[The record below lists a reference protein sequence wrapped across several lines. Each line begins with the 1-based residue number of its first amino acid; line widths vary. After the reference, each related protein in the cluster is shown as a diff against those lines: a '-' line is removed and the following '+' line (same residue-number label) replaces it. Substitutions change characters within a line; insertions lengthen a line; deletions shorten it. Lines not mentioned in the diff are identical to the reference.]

1 LQAYINFTLNKII
14 MGTIVRNGDNFL
26 LTIPKNLLS
35 ENLIQRLLRLI
46 EFQEVV
52 KNNQMTEADAEQL
65 SEEIKEKWWNDNKE
79 WLLKDLK
86 L

>member
-1 LQAYINFTLNKII
+1 LQIQISFTLNKII

-35 ENLIQRLLRLI
+35 DNLIQRLLRLI

-52 KNNQMTEADAEQL
+52 KNNQMTEADADLL

>member
-1 LQAYINFTLNKII
+1 
-14 MGTIVRNGDNFL
+14 MGTIIRNGDNLL

-35 ENLIQRLLRLI
+35 DSLIQRLLRLL

-52 KNNQMTEADAEQL
+52 KNNQMNESDAEQL

-79 WLLKDLK
+79 WMLKDLV

>member
-1 LQAYINFTLNKII
+1 

-35 ENLIQRLLRLI
+35 DNLIQRLLRLI

-52 KNNQMTEADAEQL
+52 KNNQMTEADADLL

>member
-1 LQAYINFTLNKII
+1 
-14 MGTIVRNGDNFL
+14 MGTIIRNGDNFL

-35 ENLIQRLLRLI
+35 DSLIQRLLRLL
-46 EFQEVV
+46 EFQEVL
-52 KNNQMTEADAEQL
+52 KNNQMSAADAEQL

-79 WLLKDLK
+79 WMLKDLV

>member
-1 LQAYINFTLNKII
+1 

-35 ENLIQRLLRLI
+35 DNLIQRLLRLI

-52 KNNQMTEADAEQL
+52 KNNQMTEADTEQL
-65 SEEIKEKWWNDNKE
+65 SEEIKEKWWDDNKE

>member
-1 LQAYINFTLNKII
+1 
-14 MGTIVRNGDNFL
+14 MGTIIRNGDNLL

-35 ENLIQRLLRLI
+35 DNLIQRLLRLL

-52 KNNQMTEADAEQL
+52 KSNQMTEIDAEQL